1 MGCYFLLQGIFQTW
15 GSNPCLLPWQ
25 ADSLL
30 LNHQGCP
37 LAYSLVCWFNEWVH
51 VLLMP
56 GDNKIDLLPLSFP
69 KCVII
74 ISELMLC
81 VHKIS
86 MLAPG
91 AAHLPMSCVRKVQT
105 QEPTCSSFPL
115 LLLVLSA
122 GSAKSHLANIFH
134 FTSERMT
141 IYISRWME

>member
-1 MGCYFLLQGIFQTW
+1 
-15 GSNPCLLPWQ
+15 
-25 ADSLL
+25 
-30 LNHQGCP
+30 
-37 LAYSLVCWFNEWVH
+37 
-51 VLLMP
+51 MP

-141 IYISRWME
+141 IYISR

>member
-15 GSNPCLLPWQ
+15 GSNPRLLPWQ
-25 ADSLL
+25 SDSLL
-30 LNHQGCP
+30 LNHRGCP
-37 LAYSLVCWFNEWVH
+37 LTYSLVCWFNEWVH

-56 GDNKIDLLPLSFP
+56 GDNKIDLLPLSIP

-74 ISELMLC
+74 ISELMWC

-86 MLAPG
+86 MLTRG
-91 AAHLPMSCVRKVQT
+91 AAHLPTSCVRRVQT